1 MPRHDAPRVCTL
13 GQVRFLRAFRD
24 RPGLSRLLAIRLS
37 SQVTDGLFQAALG
50 GAILFNPERH
60 ADPLA
65 VAGGLAVL
73 LLPYSVIG
81 PFAGALLDHWDRR
94 TVLIWANVARAVLVT
109 IVALSIAIGAPDTV
123 VLVTALLVTGAS
135 RFVASGLSAGLPHVA
150 PREILV
156 GMNAFF
162 TTIGAGAL
170 AVGAGIALGLRQI
183 FGADNIG
190 SALTTMGAVV
200 IALIGAGIAVGFA
213 HLALGPDHPDTEGA
227 DVTAEH
233 PRGPAMRAV
242 AVGLLHGG
250 RAVAR
255 ARGVSGSLTAIGAHR
270 VVFGLNTLM
279 LLVLTRHSAL
289 GGGLAGIGLVASMT
303 AVGMFLAALLTPW
316 SVARTGRRNT
326 LLIAL
331 GIGIVAETTL
341 LTFNGIV
348 ICAAAVVLGCIG
360 QMCKLCGDAA
370 MQMDTD
376 DAVRGQVFSFQDAI
390 FNIAYVGAVT
400 VAALAIAEN
409 GHSPGL
415 PIAGAVIYL
424 VALGLVLGIY
434 SQRRTFA
441 AERHCIKDCFGDVA
455 ADQSRAEP
463 SSNLT

>member
-1 MPRHDAPRVCTL
+1 MPTHRSRRVCTL
-13 GQVRFLRAFRD
+13 GQVVFLHAFRD
-24 RPGLSRLLAIRLS
+24 RPGLSRLLAVRLS
-37 SQVTDGLFQAALG
+37 SQVTDGAFQAALG

-94 TVLIWANVARAVLVT
+94 TVLIWANVARAMLVS
-109 IVALSIAIGAPDTV
+109 IVALSIATGAADTV

-135 RFVASGLSAGLPHVA
+135 RFVASGLSAGLPHVS
-150 PREILV
+150 PRSILV

-162 TTIGAGAL
+162 TTIGSVAL
-170 AVGAGIALGLRQI
+170 AVGAGIALGLRAI
-183 FGADNIG
+183 FGSDNIG
-190 SALTTMGAVV
+190 SALTTVGAVV
-200 IALIGAGIAVGFA
+200 VALIGAGIAVGFA
-213 HLALGPDHPDTEGA
+213 QLALGPDQPDTDGSA
-227 DVTAEH
+227 LRPEH
-233 PRGPAMRAV
+233 PGDPVMRVV

-255 ARGVSGSLTAIGAHR
+255 ARGVSGSLSAIGAHR

-279 LLVLTRHSAL
+279 LLVLTRHSTL

-303 AVGMFLAALLTPW
+303 AVGMFFAAVLTPW
-316 SVARTGRRNT
+316 AVAHTGRRNT

-331 GIGIVAETTL
+331 VVGVIAETTL
-341 LTFNGIV
+341 LTFNGMV
-348 ICAAAVVLGCIG
+348 ICLAAVVLGCIG

-370 MQMDTD
+370 MQMDID

-400 VAALAIAEN
+400 AAALTIAED

-424 VALGLVLGIY
+424 FALGLVLTIY
-434 SQRRTFA
+434 SRRRSFA
-441 AERHCIKDCFGDVA
+441 AERNCVKNSFGDLA
-455 ADQSRAEP
+455 ADQSRAAP